1 VILLK
6 VLIIDYGVG
15 NLFSLENAFKKFK
28 TDVKILSKPENIQE
42 FDIIVL
48 PGVGNFSQASKNIKY
63 FKKYIKEA
71 IRNGLIIL
79 GICLGM
85 QILFSKSEE
94 GKGEGLKILDGKVVK
109 LPNKVKIPHIGWNSI
124 RIIKNHELIN
134 GIPDGAFYY
143 FAHSYYSIPKNK
155 EIIITETYY
164 GKFFPSI
171 IAWKNVYGT
180 QFHPEKS
187 GKYGIK
193 LLENLLKNIK
203 K

>member
-1 VILLK
+1 MIK
-6 VLIIDYGVG
+6 VLIIDYGIG

-28 TDVKILSKPENIQE
+28 TDVKILSKPKNIQE

-48 PGVGNFSQASKNIKY
+48 PGVGNFSKASKNIKY
-63 FKKYIKEA
+63 FKKYLKEA
-71 IRNGLIIL
+71 IINGSIVL
-79 GICLGM
+79 GVCLGM

-109 LPNKVKIPHIGWNSI
+109 LPNKVKIPHIGWNTI
-124 RIIKNHELIN
+124 RIVKNHELIN
-134 GIPDGAFYY
+134 GIPDEAFYY

-155 EIIITETYY
+155 EIIIAETYY
-164 GKFFPSI
+164 GSAFPSI